1 MKTIKNAYNYSIENE
16 KNNKIHIAKLNK
28 IRYNK
33 LSKRKGG
40 LYMSSTLAVAKYL
53 NELNLHKHGC
63 NMDEMKMHKM
73 MYLSQRESLMI
84 TDNPLFNDSFE
95 AWKFGPVLRN
105 VRNEYKHGEM
115 FKSVNETLTDEEKKL
130 VSSVFER
137 YDSFD
142 AWDLSSLSHEE
153 FSWKQA
159 REGLAPN
166 ENGTKK
172 LSLHAM
178 RVDAKREMLRRK
190 GVVLA

>member
-1 MKTIKNAYNYSIENE
+1 
-16 KNNKIHIAKLNK
+16 
-28 IRYNK
+28 
-33 LSKRKGG
+33 
-40 LYMSSTLAVAKYL
+40 
-53 NELNLHKHGC
+53 
-63 NMDEMKMHKM
+63 MHKM

-105 VRNEYKHGEM
+105 VRNEYKYGRM
-115 FKSVNETLTDEEKKL
+115 FKSVNETLTDEEKEL

-166 ENGTKK
+166 ENGTQK
-172 LSLHAM
+172 LSLQAM